1 MTAPAI
7 PAPEPQPPMS
17 GFVRKYLSR
26 IFPLVALV
34 VLAMFWGFHAKAT
47 SMLRDQLLWQARA
60 FYADIVLNRD
70 WIADHG
76 GVYVRMR
83 PGMTSNPWLLKMPGL
98 KVIIRDE
105 SGETYTLKNPALV
118 TREISELA
126 EKRGVLQFHITSDR
140 PLNPENMPDPF
151 ERTSLARFAKGV
163 PEASGYEERGGK
175 SYFRYMAPLPVRES
189 CLGCHGSQGYRVG
202 DVRGGISVTIE
213 ATELDRQIRRY
224 RVYLGLSALLILG
237 AIYGIVT
244 GISRV
249 FLREIG
255 VAEARLVDMATRDSL
270 TGLLTRREMLRLAER
285 ERDKAVRSGR
295 PLSAILVDIDRFK
308 HINDSRGHGVG
319 DLAIQALARTMG
331 ATLRSYDVICRYGG
345 EEFLA
350 IAPEMDLDQAL
361 LSAERLRQ
369 AIESQEI
376 PVEGGEP
383 VRLTI
388 SAGVARMDADE
399 SIESLISRADAAL
412 YAAKQA
418 GRNRVQPG

>member
-1 MTAPAI
+1 MTG
-7 PAPEPQPPMS
+7 PAPTASEPQSPMS
-17 GFVRKYLSR
+17 GFVRKYISR
-26 IFPLVALV
+26 IFPLVAVV

-98 KVIIRDE
+98 KVTIRDE

-126 EKRGVLQFHITSDR
+126 EQRGVLQFHITSDR
-140 PLNPENMPDPF
+140 PLNPENAPDPF
-151 ERTSLARFAKGV
+151 ERSSLARFTKGDR
-163 PEASGYEERGGK
+163 ESSCYEERSGK

-189 CLGCHGSQGYRVG
+189 CLRCHGSQGYRLG

-213 ATELDRQIRRY
+213 ATELDRQVRRY

-237 AIYGIVT
+237 AIYGIIK

-331 ATLRSYDVICRYGG
+331 STLRSYDVICRYGG

-350 IAPEMDLDQAL
+350 ITPEMDRDQAF

-369 AIESQEI
+369 ALESQEI
-376 PVEGGEP
+376 AVDGGEP
-383 VRLTI
+383 VRLTV
-388 SAGVARMDADE
+388 SAGVARLAEGE

-418 GRNRVQPG
+418 GRNRVHAG